1 MFRTPVIYYQFSIS
15 MVKFP
20 IFQVASLENYVIK
33 FTYRPVDNLLLKR
46 KGCHVNFVLGLCLT
60 I

>member
-1 MFRTPVIYYQFSIS
+1 

-20 IFQVASLENYVIK
+20 IFQVASLENFVIK
-33 FTYRPVDNLLLKR
+33 FTYRPIDNLLLRR
-46 KGCHVNFVLGLCLT
+46 KGFCVNFVLGLYGT

>member
-1 MFRTPVIYYQFSIS
+1 MFRTPVIYYQCSIS

-20 IFQVASLENYVIK
+20 IFQVASLENFVIK
-33 FTYRPVDNLLLKR
+33 FTYRPIDNLLLRR
-46 KGCHVNFVLGLCLT
+46 KGFCVNFVLGLYGT